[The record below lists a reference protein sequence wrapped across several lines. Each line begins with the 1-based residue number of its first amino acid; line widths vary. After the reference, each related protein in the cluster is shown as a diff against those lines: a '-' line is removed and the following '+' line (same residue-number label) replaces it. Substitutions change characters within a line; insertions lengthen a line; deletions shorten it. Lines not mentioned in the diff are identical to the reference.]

1 MSSEVSITVGSL
13 SKSFPVYEKP
23 HHRLFQM
30 LSTRSAKHR
39 WFREFHALEN
49 VNFEIHKGETVGIVG
64 RNGSGKSTLLQLLC
78 GTLTPSSG
86 SIEVNGR
93 IAALLELGAG
103 FNPDFT
109 GRENVFLNGTVLGL
123 TRREIEARFDEIAA
137 FADIGEFIEQPV
149 KSYSSGMYVRLAF
162 AVAIHV
168 QPDILVVDEALS
180 VGDEAFQR
188 KCYARIEKIRDDGA
202 TVLFVSHSASAVL
215 ELCNRAIL
223 LDHGQMLA
231 IGAPKTVV
239 SRYQKMLYAPPEMVA
254 SIRERFLLEVA
265 ASVPTIANDMQIET
279 AGVGEVF
286 SSGHPEVSR
295 NVAGEYPPESY
306 FDPGL
311 VPQSTLRFASHGA
324 LIEDPHLETTGGQRV
339 NVLRA
344 GGEFIY
350 TYTAHFQR
358 TATAVRFGMLI
369 KTISGVELGGGV
381 SSTPMESI
389 DVVEAGTTMRICFR
403 FRCLLAPGTYFMNAG
418 ISGRIEEVETFLDRL
433 VDAALFRVA
442 HDPDRLATGFVDFHV
457 QPQFELITRQTGVG
471 S

>member
-1 MSSEVSITVGSL
+1 MSSEVSVSVNAL

-23 HHRLFQM
+23 HHRFFQM
-30 LSTRSAKHR
+30 LSTRSAKYR
-39 WFREFHALEN
+39 WFREFHALKN
-49 VNFEIHKGETVGIVG
+49 INFEIHKGETVGIVG

-78 GTLTPSSG
+78 GTLTPSAG
-86 SIEVNGR
+86 SIQVNGR

-123 TRREIEARFDEIAA
+123 TRREIEARFDEITA
-137 FADIGEFIEQPV
+137 FADIGEFIDQPV

-168 QPDILVVDEALS
+168 EPDILVVDEALS

-188 KCYARIEKIRDDGA
+188 KCYARIEKIRDAGA
-202 TVLFVSHSASAVL
+202 TVLFVSHSASIVL

-223 LDHGQMLA
+223 LDHGEVLA
-231 IGAPKTVV
+231 IGTPKSVV
-239 SRYQKMLYAPPEMVA
+239 SRYHKMLYAPAEMVA
-254 SIRERFLLEVA
+254 SIRKRFLQEIAASASLATSGAHGEIADVREVA
-265 ASVPTIANDMQIET
+265 LADRPAISKDAQ
-279 AGVGEVF
+279 
-286 SSGHPEVSR
+286 
-295 NVAGEYPPESY
+295 EYPEDSY

-324 LIEDPHLETTGGQRV
+324 RIEDPHLETTGGQRV

-344 GGEFIY
+344 GAEFVY
-350 TYTAHFQR
+350 TYTAHFER
-358 TATAVRFGMLI
+358 AATAVRFGMLI
-369 KTISGVELGGGV
+369 KTVSGVELGGGV

-389 DVVEAGTTMRICFR
+389 DVVEKGATVAVHFR

-418 ISGRIEEVETFLDRL
+418 ISGRIDEAETFLDRL
-433 VDAALFRVA
+433 VDAGLFRVA
-442 HDPDRLATGFVDFHV
+442 PDPERLATGFVDFHI
-457 QPQFELITRQTGVG
+457 QPQFELVTRLIEGEA
-471 S
+471 